1 MLDCTTLKVGDIV
14 QFTRSS
20 LEGFV
25 QSSQIDEWRQP
36 LIVQQHFGN
45 YVGLRWL
52 TGVLSGLNYQHAH
65 NCPYLALEYHVP
77 RPRKP
82 FAKRPQH

>member
-20 LEGFV
+20 VEGFV
-25 QSSQIDEWRQP
+25 QPLQRDEWCQP
-36 LIVQQHFGN
+36 LIVQHLFEPF
-45 YVGLRWL
+45 VHLRWL
-52 TGVLSGLNYQHAH
+52 TGVLSGLNYKHAH